1 MRTPIDI
8 DDDIL
13 ALARSIS
20 KTNSSSLG
28 FVVSEFARQ
37 GIQQGAVH
45 KAVGVADQ
53 SELDR
58 KLLALG
64 VIPFARNPE
73 TPLVTDELVRELQ
86 NNEGL

>member
-1 MRTPIDI
+1 M
-8 DDDIL
+8 
-13 ALARSIS
+13 
-20 KTNSSSLG
+20 
-28 FVVSEFARQ
+28 
-37 GIQQGAVH
+37 
-45 KAVGVADQ
+45 ADQ

-64 VIPFARNPE
+64 VIPFARNPD

>member
-1 MRTPIDI
+1 MRTTIDI

-20 KTNSSSLG
+20 KTNNSSLG

-45 KAVGVADQ
+45 KAVGLADQ
-53 SELDR
+53 SELD
-58 KLLALG
+58 
-64 VIPFARNPE
+64 
-73 TPLVTDELVRELQ
+73 
-86 NNEGL
+86 

>member
-1 MRTPIDI
+1 MRTTIDI

-20 KTNSSSLG
+20 KTNNSSLG

-53 SELDR
+53 PELDR